1 MFTLIFKLIAFLFK
15 GLDLII
21 PAYGTVF
28 AAILLRPYYD
38 IFAYLPKEFVV
49 QEVVATDTAI
59 HCCAGVIFAA
69 LLILQTLKRS
79 IKFMQK
85 YKIVDRASLRP
96 QRLIVETDKKE

>member
-1 MFTLIFKLIAFLFK
+1 MFSLLFKILAFLFR
-15 GLDLII
+15 GLDLIV

-38 IFAYLPKEFVV
+38 IFAFLPKEFVV
-49 QEVVATDTAI
+49 QEIAATDTAI

-69 LLILQTLKRS
+69 LLILQTLKKS

-85 YKIVDRASLRP
+85 YKIVNRASLRP
-96 QRLIVETDKKE
+96 QRIVVESDKE